1 MATLALSVA
10 GQVVGGAVGGPFGAT
25 IGRALGALAG
35 NALDQM
41 LFGETASATQGSDI
55 RLTGSSEGGAVPRL
69 YGWGRLSGNIIW
81 ATELEEMSS
90 ETRGAKGTGSGD
102 GTEIVASFA
111 VALCQG
117 EVQHLGRIWA
127 DGEVLETADLTIR
140 FYPGSETQEP
150 DSLIAAKQGAG
161 GAPAYRGLSYLV
173 FERLP
178 LSGFGNRIPQISVE
192 LCRVVGEL
200 EPLIRSVTI
209 IPGATEFGY
218 DPVARVRV
226 LRPGTTE
233 SENAHLSTARSDW
246 TLSIEELLALCPN
259 LEHVALVTSWF
270 GDDLRAGSCT
280 IRPKVEAAAR
290 TVKGTSWSVAGLT
303 RGAAQVVSSHDGAP
317 AYGGTP
323 SDAALLAAIADLKA
337 RGLAVTLYPMLL
349 MDIAEDNSLGQP
361 AYPWRGRIG
370 AEDGAGAAA
379 AVAAF
384 MGTGSGWDY
393 RRFIAHNAALAA
405 TAGADALIVGSELV
419 GLGHLRDVSG
429 GFPFVTA
436 LTGLVAATKAA
447 HPELDLVYAADWS
460 EYSGFSPPEAPG
472 DRRYPLDPL
481 FAHPAIAAVGIDN
494 YLPLC
499 DWREGE
505 DHADFALADGPWDL
519 DYLAANVA
527 GGEGFDWY
535 YASDADRLS
544 GTRTPITD
552 GAYSEPWIW
561 RVKDIAAWWANPHH
575 ERIGGVRAATPT
587 AWVPKGKQIWFTELG
602 CAAVDK
608 GANQPNVFPDAKSA
622 EGGLPFFSSGAP
634 DALMQRQAL
643 RAQLRHWT
651 GTANPVSPVY
661 GGTMVR
667 ADRISLWTWDARPF
681 PAFPALS
688 EVWADAANHATGHWL
703 TGRLGGLAADELLA
717 AIGRDLGLELVAE
730 RVAPPFVMGLPVT
743 GLASGREMIE
753 PLLLAS
759 GLDLAARTDG
769 VALVPARPREGIVV
783 DDPVAGEDSP
793 RLQLT
798 RGDPGERV
806 GRLAVNFAERLN
818 DYQSASL
825 MAVAPEGEA
834 LESVSLP
841 FVLDRSE
848 ARGSAER
855 LLAHRTGERET
866 LNLSLPL
873 SALALDVG
881 DRLSVTGL
889 GPFVVTE
896 IRDAAARE
904 VTAKSLVAT
913 PRALVSSLVTGGRS
927 RPVAT
932 TSSAEVAVMALPPDP
947 ASPERARLG
956 FAAYASPWPG
966 LVDIVD
972 AATGVRLIRL
982 DRPAVMGEVATAL
995 LPGAPAVWDRASFE
1009 VTLYSGHLA
1018 DEGEEAVLAGANR
1031 LAIETDAGGW
1041 EIIGFAEAELVA
1053 ERRYRLSRLL
1063 RGLDGSDVAIGP
1075 VSAGRRVVLLDA
1087 AVGQLDLPEAWIGA
1101 GRALRVYSGASDAE
1115 GAAVELSD
1123 DLATSLLLPPAH
1135 LAARRSVDGTITLR
1149 WIRRSRGDSGSWALS
1164 EVPLEAAPEAYR
1176 LRLFDG
1182 ATPKREVVL
1191 NEAAFAYLP
1200 AAQIADFGAPAT
1212 SFTFEVCQL
1221 SPTLGAGH
1229 AAVESFHA

>member
-10 GQVVGGAVGGPFGAT
+10 GQVVGGALGGPFGAT
-25 IGRALGALAG
+25 LGRALGALAG
-35 NALDQM
+35 NALDQV
-41 LFGETASATQGSDI
+41 LFGETTRAAQGSDI

-69 YGWGRLSGNIIW
+69 YGWGRLAGNIIW
-81 ATELEEMSS
+81 ATELEDISS

-102 GTEIVASFA
+102 ETEIVASFA
-111 VALCQG
+111 VGLCMG

-127 DGEVLETADLTIR
+127 DGEALETADLTIR
-140 FYPGSETQEP
+140 FYAGSETQEP

-161 GAPAYRGLSYLV
+161 GAPAYRGLCYLV

-178 LSGFGNRIPQISVE
+178 LKGFGNRIPQISVE

-218 DPVARVRV
+218 DPTPRVRV

-246 TLSIEELLALCPN
+246 TLSIDELVALCPN
-259 LEHVALVTSWF
+259 LDHVALVTSWF

-290 TVKGTSWSVAGLT
+290 TVKGTSWSVAGLD
-303 RGAAQVVSSHDGAP
+303 RAAAEVVSSHDGAP

-323 SDAALLAAIADLKA
+323 SDAALRAAIADLKA

-370 AEDGAGAAA
+370 AADGAGAAA

-393 RRFIAHNAALAA
+393 RRFVAHHAALAEA
-405 TAGADALIVGSELV
+405 AGADALIIGSELV
-419 GLGHLRDVSG
+419 RLARLRDASG
-429 GFPFVTA
+429 AFPFVA
-436 LTGLVAATKAA
+436 GLIDLVAATKAA

-460 EYSGFSPPEAPG
+460 DYSGFSPPEAPG
-472 DRRYPLDPL
+472 DRLYPLDPL

-494 YLPLC
+494 YLPLA

-505 DHADFALADGPWDL
+505 DHPDFARADGPWDL
-519 DYLAANVA
+519 DYLAAQVA
-527 GGEGFDWY
+527 GGEGYDWY
-535 YASDADRLS
+535 YASDGDRLS

-552 GAYSEPWIW
+552 GAYGEPWVW
-561 RVKDIAAWWANPHH
+561 RTKDIAAWWANPHH
-575 ERIGGVRAATPT
+575 ERIGGVRSAAPT
-587 AWVPKGKQIWFTELG
+587 AWVPKSKPIWFTELG

-608 GANQPNVFPDAKSA
+608 GANQPNVFPDAKSV
-622 EGGLPFFSSGAP
+622 EGGLPHFSSGAP

-651 GTANPVSPVY
+651 GAQNPISPVY
-661 GGTMVR
+661 GETMVR
-667 ADRISLWTWDARPF
+667 TDRISLWTWDARPF

-703 TGRLGGLAADELLA
+703 SGRLGGLAADELVA
-717 AIGRDLGLELVAE
+717 AIGRDLGLDLVPE
-730 RVAPPFVMGLPVT
+730 RVAPPFVSGLPVL

-753 PLLLAS
+753 PLLSAS
-759 GLDLAARTDG
+759 GLDLAARGDG
-769 VALVPARPREGIVV
+769 VALVPARPREGLAVS
-783 DDPVAGEDSP
+783 DPVAGEEGP
-793 RLQLT
+793 RLRLT
-798 RGDPGERV
+798 HGDPGERI
-806 GRLAVNFAERLN
+806 GRMAVSFAERLN

-834 LESVSLP
+834 LDSVSLP

-855 LLAHRTGERET
+855 LLASRTGERET
-866 LNLSLPL
+866 LELSLPL
-873 SALALDVG
+873 SALALEVG
-881 DRLSVTGL
+881 DRLSVPGI

-904 VTAKSLVAT
+904 VTARSLPAT
-913 PRALVSSLVTGGRS
+913 PRALVSSVVTWS
-927 RPVAT
+927 RARMVAT
-932 TSSAEVAVMALPPDP
+932 SSAAEVAVLALPPEP
-947 ASPERARLG
+947 SSPGRARLG

-972 AATGVRLIRL
+972 AATGARLTRL
-982 DRPAVMGEVATAL
+982 DRAAVMGEVATAL
-995 LPGAPAVWDRASFE
+995 APAAPALWDRASFE
-1009 VTLYSGHLA
+1009 ISLYAGHLA
-1018 DEGEEAVLAGANR
+1018 DDSEEAVLSGANR
-1031 LAIETDAGGW
+1031 LAVETDSGGW
-1041 EIIGFAEAELVA
+1041 EIIGFAVAELVA
-1053 ERRYRLSRLL
+1053 ERRYRLSMLL
-1063 RGLDGSDVAIGP
+1063 RGLDGSDVAISA

-1087 AVGQLDLPEAWIGA
+1087 AVARLDLPEAWIGA
-1101 GRALRVYSGASDAE
+1101 GRTLRAYSGASDAE
-1115 GAAVELSD
+1115 GETLHFSD
-1123 DLATSLLLPPAH
+1123 DLATSRLLPPAH
-1135 LAARRSVDGTITLR
+1135 LAARRSADGTIGLS
-1149 WIRRSRGDSGSWALS
+1149 WVRRSRGDSGSWALS
-1164 EVPLEAAPEAYR
+1164 EVPLDATPEAYR

-1182 ATPKREVVL
+1182 ATLRREVVL
-1191 NEAAFAYLP
+1191 DEPAFAYLP
-1200 AAQIADFGAPAT
+1200 AAQIADFGAPAA

-1229 AAVESFHA
+1229 SAQEDFHA